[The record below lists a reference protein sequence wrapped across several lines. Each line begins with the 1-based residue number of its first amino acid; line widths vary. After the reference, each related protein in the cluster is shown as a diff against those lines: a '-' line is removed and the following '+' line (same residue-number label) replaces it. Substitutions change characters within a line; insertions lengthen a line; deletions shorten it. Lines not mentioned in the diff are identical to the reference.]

1 VRSTLLCSLAGSIP
15 LGLILILSACSSPA
29 PETTQAKAPAPAGKR
44 HRLAKHLELVGIRLS
59 ESGPGKLKIRF
70 VVVNHSDADLG
81 ELTLKVRLLATAA
94 KPEDPPVASFE
105 SKIPALG
112 PQEIQDVSATI
123 PTKLRV
129 YELPDW
135 QFLKVDF
142 DITSPEQ

>member
-1 VRSTLLCSLAGSIP
+1 V
-15 LGLILILSACSSPA
+15 
-29 PETTQAKAPAPAGKR
+29 
-44 HRLAKHLELVGIRLS
+44 VGIRLS
-59 ESGPGKLKIRF
+59 ESGAGKLKIRF
-70 VVVNHSDADLG
+70 AVVNHSDADLG

-94 KPEDPPVASFE
+94 KPEDPPIAAFE

-112 PQEIQDVSATI
+112 PQEIQDVAATV